1 MTQQPNKLMMPR
13 RKTRR
18 ATVTKRK
25 KTRTMTTTNM
35 MRLITT
41 GVLTLT
47 TTTLHGANMAISGD
61 ESIEPNNI
69 GSLAAVGSLLSN
81 TCR

>member
-1 MTQQPNKLMMPR
+1 
-13 RKTRR
+13 
-18 ATVTKRK
+18 
-25 KTRTMTTTNM
+25 

>member
-41 GVLTLT
+41 DIHMLTLT

-61 ESIEPNNI
+61 ESIEPDNI
-69 GSLAAVGSLLSN
+69 GSLAAVGS